1 MEYSTTGTIVPQY
14 DSSLYLESSA
24 KFIQMQ
30 GILFTWG
37 ISVLATA
44 WFFGQCG
51 FNGIISAVLANG
63 IQVGLAMMVATA
75 RELSLWSEKVEW
87 LSPPVHLIYRSAA
100 GTGAEIAPEV
110 VLVSLALSTL
120 MIIGGVLI
128 ARRRGI
134 PVWSIKRSG
143 MDKLYLK
150 IPEGN

>member
-1 MEYSTTGTIVPQY
+1 
-14 DSSLYLESSA
+14 
-24 KFIQMQ
+24 
-30 GILFTWG
+30 
-37 ISVLATA
+37 
-44 WFFGQCG
+44 
-51 FNGIISAVLANG
+51 
-63 IQVGLAMMVATA
+63 MMVATA

-87 LSPPVHLIYRSAA
+87 LSPPVHLIYRSAEGA
-100 GTGAEIAPEV
+100 GVEMAPEV
-110 VLVSLALSTL
+110 VLVSLALLTL